1 MARPFGLQR
10 LVDRYRDR
18 QPGPAARH
26 AGKAVSSFGR
36 TYSGAQA
43 TAATQWHQSGLWLP
57 YTEAQLAAVEA
68 LVSALGR
75 AYPSLVEVVGHHHV
89 SPGRKVDPTPLM
101 PWPRMRAALGRRI
114 APSGQDVG
122 TIKAAQGRLA
132 ELLYPVGEPDG
143 LIGPRTRMGVRAF
156 QEQNK
161 LPVTGELDAPTL
173 AALEAPGAKAM
184 PTGTR
189 DDTVPAN
196 SGTVTATKV
205 AEVSA
210 AVGTAAATGNALAD
224 ATQAITEAGR
234 VVTTVETGRS
244 LGTRIG
250 DLAAW
255 MMTPKGAVLTVSV
268 ALSIATWLVVRHI
281 RARRIKAHQEGRQ
294 P

>member
-1 MARPFGLQR
+1 
-10 LVDRYRDR
+10 
-18 QPGPAARH
+18 
-26 AGKAVSSFGR
+26 
-36 TYSGAQA
+36 
-43 TAATQWHQSGLWLP
+43 
-57 YTEAQLAAVEA
+57 
-68 LVSALGR
+68 
-75 AYPSLVEVVGHHHV
+75 
-89 SPGRKVDPTPLM
+89 
-101 PWPRMRAALGRRI
+101 
-114 APSGQDVG
+114 
-122 TIKAAQGRLA
+122 
-132 ELLYPVGEPDG
+132 
-143 LIGPRTRMGVRAF
+143 MGVRAF

-173 AALEAPGAKAM
+173 AALEAPDAKAM

-268 ALSIATWLVVRHI
+268 GLSIAMWLVVHHI